1 MSNEMIEY
9 QSRLGSL
16 REERT
21 SHDALAE
28 GAKRLEHV
36 TTLLGTIL
44 TDETEDT
51 NQQAPIQDIEFSPRN
66 SLESWIKI
74 RKKEEEIAKHLS
86 FKSGSPGAEKEN
98 RAGTS
103 FIR

>member
-9 QSRLGSL
+9 LSRLGSL

-21 SHDALAE
+21 SYDALAE

-51 NQQAPIQDIEFSPRN
+51 NQQAPIQVVQAQDIEFSPRN
-66 SLESWIKI
+66 SLESWIK
-74 RKKEEEIAKHLS
+74 KKAK
-86 FKSGSPGAEKEN
+86 GGRNCQTP
-98 RAGTS
+98 
-103 FIR
+103 